1 MENAIFTLVKQWL
14 TSERLIPRLVD
25 LLSPTQPPEIH
36 LVAADVIKGIIA
48 ISAPSPGAS
57 AMNDG
62 LHHVPASNCFA
73 RELASRENIS
83 KLLRFMLDD
92 VPLGEDSAPK
102 LNGYA
107 VFMPEKISLPKITPR
122 SSEYLEDDSDQ
133 FDGAVDLPNA
143 ESATSSVV
151 NSISVV
157 IELIRKNNSDY
168 FEPYLFHNLRNRL
181 IQVQQ
186 QLQMLHMQSEDG
198 REVLERAM
206 KELVDR
212 MGVVHLGTMLEVMC
226 ERLHSFQELL
236 KRPRSLVRFP
246 LCFSPVAH
254 SSESRS
260 AHYAHQLA

>member
-1 MENAIFTLVKQWL
+1 M
-14 TSERLIPRLVD
+14 
-25 LLSPTQPPEIH
+25 
-36 LVAADVIKGIIA
+36 
-48 ISAPSPGAS
+48 SAPSPGSS
-57 AMNDG
+57 ALNDG

-92 VPLGEDSAPK
+92 VPLGPDSIPK
-102 LNGYA
+102 LNGHA
-107 VFMPEKISLPKITPR
+107 TFTPEQIALPRITAG
-122 SSEYLEDDSDQ
+122 STGYMDEDFEQ
-133 FDGAVDLPNA
+133 FDGAVSLPNA

-186 QLQMLHMQSEDG
+186 QLHMGHMQSEDG
-198 REVLERAM
+198 RDVLERAM

-212 MGVVHLGTMLEVMC
+212 MGVVHLGALLEAIC
-226 ERLHSFQELL
+226 ERLHGFQELL
-236 KRPRSLVRFP
+236 KRPRSLVRLP
-246 LCFSPVAH
+246 L
-254 SSESRS
+254 
-260 AHYAHQLA
+260 

>member
-1 MENAIFTLVKQWL
+1 M
-14 TSERLIPRLVD
+14 
-25 LLSPTQPPEIH
+25 
-36 LVAADVIKGIIA
+36 
-48 ISAPSPGAS
+48 SAPSPGAS
-57 AMNDG
+57 ALNDG
-62 LHHVPASNCFA
+62 LQHVPASNCFA

-92 VPLGEDSAPK
+92 VPLGENSLPK
-102 LNGYA
+102 LNGYMA
-107 VFMPEKISLPKITPR
+107 FTPEKIPLPKTRPG
-122 SSEYLEDDSDQ
+122 SPEVLEDDSDQ
-133 FDGAVDLPNA
+133 FDETVDLPNA

-186 QLQMLHMQSEDG
+186 QLHMQSEDG

-212 MGVVHLGTMLEVMC
+212 MGVVHLGVMLEVMC
-226 ERLHSFQELL
+226 DRLYSFQELL
-236 KRPRSLVRFP
+236 KRPRSLVGSS
-246 LCFSPVAH
+246 LETSPC
-254 SSESRS
+254 
-260 AHYAHQLA
+260 LPT